1 MESARGGE
9 KKRRKGQ
16 RETPVKRVWPTE
28 TGVTGR
34 VIARIPIDMR
44 NRLRKYVEESGLTTT
59 DCIIIAIDE
68 FLHTRGR

>member
-1 MESARGGE
+1 MEDARGSEE
-9 KKRRKGQ
+9 KRKNGQ
-16 RETPVKRVWPTE
+16 RKTPVPRVWPTE

-34 VIARIPIDMR
+34 VIARIPIGMR

-59 DCIIIAIDE
+59 DCIIVAIDE